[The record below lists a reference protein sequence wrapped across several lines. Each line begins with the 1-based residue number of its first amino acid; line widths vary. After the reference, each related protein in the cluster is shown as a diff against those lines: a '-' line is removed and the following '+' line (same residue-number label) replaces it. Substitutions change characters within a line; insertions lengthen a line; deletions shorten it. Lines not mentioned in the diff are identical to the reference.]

1 MLAAIVDRT
10 VPVLLDIGTGTGRVL
25 EIFADRISDGLGLD
39 LSQQMLDLAR
49 SRLDQLGLRN
59 CAVRQGN
66 VYDIAVS
73 AGSVDVAVLHH
84 VLHFLD
90 DPAAAIAEAARTL
103 RPGGQILLVD
113 FASHDNET
121 MRTEFAHH
129 WLGFTDDEVERWCTA
144 AGLVSVRRS
153 TSPKPPPHSPSP
165 SGPQLSVPTHPLSTP
180 WKPHHDQQ
188 RIAGASDAGKLEDES
203 VERLAR
209 RPWPATLIRPDIE
222 VSFEFFPPA
231 NAEAANSLAAVRRGS
246 RRSIRD
252 SSASPTAPVERLK
265 NARRRRSGG
274 SSPRPR
280 CRSPAT
286 SPASA
291 RPTITLAV

>member
-1 MLAAIVDRT
+1 MPVDDEGLQGDLRRLAAIRAEREATAAEYFERVAGDWDRVRALHVADTEVEAAMLAAIVDRT

-144 AGLVSVRRS
+144 AGLVSVRAQHLTQTTAALTVTLWTATQRADA
-153 TSPKPPPHSPSP
+153 PA
-165 SGPQLSVPTHPLSTP
+165 LYPL
-180 WKPHHDQQ
+180 
-188 RIAGASDAGKLEDES
+188 
-203 VERLAR
+203 
-209 RPWPATLIRPDIE
+209 
-222 VSFEFFPPA
+222 
-231 NAEAANSLAAVRRGS
+231 EAAS
-246 RRSIRD
+246 
-252 SSASPTAPVERLK
+252 
-265 NARRRRSGG
+265 
-274 SSPRPR
+274 
-280 CRSPAT
+280 
-286 SPASA
+286 
-291 RPTITLAV
+291 